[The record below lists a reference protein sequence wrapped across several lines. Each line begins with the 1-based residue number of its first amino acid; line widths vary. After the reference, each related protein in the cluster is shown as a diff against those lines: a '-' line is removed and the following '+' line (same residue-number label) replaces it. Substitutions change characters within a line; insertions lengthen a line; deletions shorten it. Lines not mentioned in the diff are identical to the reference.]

1 MKRILLTTFLLL
13 ASMSAGLLHAQDTLT
28 LVCIEPDSVISEA
41 MKHIGVPYRW
51 GGKTPKG
58 FDCAGFT
65 RYVFSKF
72 GVLLA
77 PSAAP
82 QYKMG
87 IPVPKDSLAV
97 GDLVFFAGRRNMKT
111 IGHVGIVTAVVDDQV
126 FTIEGNSSDLCRQ
139 KRYFLDDPAIYGY
152 GVIKE

>member
-87 IPVPKDSLAV
+87 IPVTKDSLAV

-111 IGHVGIVTAVVDDQV
+111 IGHVGIVTAVK
-126 FTIEGNSSDLCRQ
+126 EGSFDFIHASSTGIRITSSRL
-139 KRYFLDDPAIYGY
+139 KPTT
-152 GVIKE
+152 